1 MYEWDEGKRQVN
13 LAKHGVDFADMD
25 AFEWDTAALDVEEDP
40 AEPRWIAIG
49 FIGVVLYFVVFTE
62 RGDNIRIISLR
73 KATRREA
80 RNYVEN
86 QA

>member
-1 MYEWDEGKRQVN
+1 MYEWDAGKRQAN

-25 AFEWDTAALDVEEDP
+25 AFEWDTAALDVDEDH
-40 AEPRWIAIG
+40 AESRWIAIG
-49 FIGVVLYFVVFTE
+49 FIGAVLYFVVFTE

>member
-1 MYEWDEGKRQVN
+1 MYEWDESKRQAN
-13 LAKHGVDFADMD
+13 LAKHGVDFADMN
-25 AFEWDTAALDVEEDP
+25 AFEWDTAGIDSDEDR

-49 FIGVVLYFVVFTE
+49 FIGAVLHFVAFTE

-73 KATRREA
+73 KATSREA
-80 RNYVEN
+80 RNYVES

>member
-1 MYEWDEGKRQVN
+1 MYEWDAGKRQAN

-25 AFEWDTAALDVEEDP
+25 AFEWDTAALDMDESH
-40 AEPRWIAIG
+40 AESRWVAIG
-49 FIGVVLYFVVFTE
+49 FIGAVLYFVVFTE
-62 RGDNIRIISLR
+62 RADNIRIISLR

-80 RNYVEN
+80 YNYVKS